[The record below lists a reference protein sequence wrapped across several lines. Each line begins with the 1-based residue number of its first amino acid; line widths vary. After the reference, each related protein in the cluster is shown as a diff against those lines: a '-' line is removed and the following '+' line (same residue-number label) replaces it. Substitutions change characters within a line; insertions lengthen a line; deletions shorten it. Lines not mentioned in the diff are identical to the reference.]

1 MGLENV
7 GRIFPVIGDACTG
20 NGYASPRSD
29 RRRIHLVRGF
39 KVMFDFDLADLYDV
53 PTKVLI
59 QGVKRNIERFPEDF
73 MFQLSKEE
81 LENWRSQFV
90 TSNLNAKMGLRRPP
104 YAFTEHGV
112 TMLASV
118 LRSDRAVQM
127 SIRVVRAFIQLRQ
140 ILADQLDL
148 TARVDRLERQ
158 QEDQGSV
165 INILAEEIDGLKL
178 PPPDPPKRAFGFRA

>member
-1 MGLENV
+1 MLV
-7 GRIFPVIGDACTG
+7 PVMAMPHPDQIG
-20 NGYASPRSD
+20 
-29 RRRIHLVRGF
+29 RRIHLVRGF

-81 LENWRSQFV
+81 LENWRSHFV

-140 ILADQLDL
+140 MILADQLDL